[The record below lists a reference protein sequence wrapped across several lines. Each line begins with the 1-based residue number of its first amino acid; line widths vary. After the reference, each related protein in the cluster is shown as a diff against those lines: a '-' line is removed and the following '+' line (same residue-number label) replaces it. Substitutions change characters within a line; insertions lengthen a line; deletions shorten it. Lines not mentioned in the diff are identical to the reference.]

1 MPPMIQLVS
10 LIFGI
15 AYVVVGILGF
25 IPLTVEGQLPGVQGP
40 LAGNLLGL
48 FAVNW
53 LHSLTHLLIGVAGIA
68 ASRRVAAARTFAT
81 VVGIAYL
88 GLFVLSFFYES
99 TATLEGWLPLNAADD
114 VLHLGSAVLLL
125 AVLLTSRDRRRRA
138 R

>member
-15 AYVVVGILGF
+15 VYVVIGILGF
-25 IPLTVEGQLPGVQGP
+25 IPPTVEGQLPGVQGP

-81 VVGIAYL
+81 IVGIAYL
-88 GLFVLSFFYES
+88 GLFVLSLLYES

-114 VLHLGSAVLLL
+114 VLHLVSAVLLL
-125 AVLLTSRDRRRRA
+125 GVLLTSRDRRRRA